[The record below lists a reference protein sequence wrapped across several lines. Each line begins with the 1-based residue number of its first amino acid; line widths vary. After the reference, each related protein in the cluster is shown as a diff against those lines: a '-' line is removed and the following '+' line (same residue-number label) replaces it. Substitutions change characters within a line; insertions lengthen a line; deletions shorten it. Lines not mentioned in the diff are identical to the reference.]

1 MMLLE
6 KNVYN
11 ANIKDIEDI
20 TNLPSTAAFNAKI
33 NEVKNKI
40 ANTSN
45 LATTTSLTAV
55 ENTIPPH
62 SKYITITEANLALAQ
77 ANTTTSKLSK
87 QK

>member
-20 TNLPSTAAFNAKI
+20 TNLPSTIAFNAKI

-40 ANTSN
+40 ANTTN

-62 SKYITITEANLALAQ
+62 SKYITITEAQ
-77 ANTTTSKLSK
+77 FSTSTSKFSK